1 MLTRLQYPA
10 KPSFIIVGERKAFQ
24 DKHKLKEYMATKQA
38 LKILEGT
45 LYTEEKAKHIY
56 EIRGKNLA
64 LEK

>member
-1 MLTRLQYPA
+1 M
-10 KPSFIIVGERKAFQ
+10 GEGKAFQ

-45 LYTEEKAKHIY
+45 LYTDEKAKHIY
-56 EIRGKNLA
+56 EITGKNLA